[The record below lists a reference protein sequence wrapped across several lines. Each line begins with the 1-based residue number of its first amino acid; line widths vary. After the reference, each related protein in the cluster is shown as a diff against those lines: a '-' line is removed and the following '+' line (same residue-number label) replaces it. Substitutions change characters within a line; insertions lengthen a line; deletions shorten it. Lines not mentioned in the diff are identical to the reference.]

1 MTPSELI
8 QAGERLYGK
17 TWRHPLAEAL
27 GIDVSTLRRWTGGY
41 VAIPKRT
48 ELAILG
54 LLASARSEGKERD
67 VTQS

>member
-1 MTPSELI
+1 MSPSELI

-41 VAIPKRT
+41 VAIPRRT
-48 ELAILG
+48 ELAIRG
-54 LLASARSEGKERD
+54 LLSDKRSKPPYTER
-67 VTQS
+67 